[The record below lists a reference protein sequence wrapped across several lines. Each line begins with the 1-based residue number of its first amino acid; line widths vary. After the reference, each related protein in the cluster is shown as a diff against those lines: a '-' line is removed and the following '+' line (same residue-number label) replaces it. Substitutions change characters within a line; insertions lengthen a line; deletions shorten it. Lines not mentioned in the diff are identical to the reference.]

1 MLGILLMD
9 SKINLVFLATLIS
22 GIAGQLIVDL
32 NNVHTS
38 GNLTLGAQAGTPP
51 QATNIISDGKLCDP
65 NVQQHSGYINFSD
78 DLGEK
83 SYFFWLLESRS
94 TPATDP
100 LVVWLTGGPGIYLIF
115 KVL

>member
-9 SKINLVFLATLIS
+9 SRIHLVFLATLIS
-22 GIAGQLIVDL
+22 GIAGQLIVDF
-32 NNVHTS
+32 N
-38 GNLTLGAQAGTPP
+38 NLTLGAQAGTPP

-78 DLGEK
+78 ELGEK

-100 LVVWLTGGPGIYLIF
+100 LVVWLTGGQVYI
-115 KVL
+115 